1 MEQQKDYNTSIVV
14 DKFAEFVFNDINQVN
29 EWWQGEIKGDTR
41 EVNDEFT
48 YQMGDVHFS
57 KQKVIESLPGKKVV
71 WLDTDS
77 EINFVTDKKEW
88 VDTKIVFE
96 ISPEG
101 DKTRLTFTHQGLV
114 PAIECYGGCSGAW
127 ESLIEKSLFSY
138 IQTGKGVAVF

>member
-14 DKFAEFVFNDINQVN
+14 DKSAEEVFNDINQVS
-29 EWWQGEIKGDTR
+29 EWWQGEIKGDTM
-41 EVNDEFT
+41 EVKDEFT

-71 WLDTDS
+71 WLVTDS

-101 DKTRLTFTHQGLV
+101 DKTRLTFTHKGLV